1 MPIGSSD
8 PRFAGVATDPR
19 FRRPKQKNVKV
30 EIDERFRQ
38 VLESD
43 EFGGQGISTGKK
55 GKRLGTSSSLVCI
68 LLSLRRPFFAD
79 KYGRPLAKSHHQDQL
94 KNFYRFKSPEAGE
107 TTQAEASSSKPDTSA
122 TFVDFARGEGQL
134 ESSGSEDES
143 DEGDDTDSGDDGE
156 IEVGVGKRQMKIPGR
171 DLDTDDEEDVD
182 EEEGDDLDIDLSEDE
197 DDAAKA
203 QAIID
208 AAKKASASKSKEK
221 RSEHV
226 SSFPTEEEIQRADAQ
241 AAELEEAELIE
252 PTKRIAIVNLDWDNM
267 RAIDLYTVFHSVLN
281 AYNPD
286 ARGSRGGTDP
296 LTARKKVVVPRG
308 RLLNVRVFPS
318 EFGKERMA
326 REEQEGPAAE
336 VFGTRF
342 AESRNGKSKSGSSSR
357 NRLASE
363 EEESEEDELLE
374 DGSDD
379 GLEGDSAFDDD
390 LDEQDLESLGDDEEE
405 EDYEDGGDPVGL
417 DMGGDDQSE
426 TSDVPEGDVDMDKL
440 RAYQLERLR

>member
-1 MPIGSSD
+1 M
-8 PRFAGVATDPR
+8 FLV
-19 FRRPKQKNVKV
+19 
-30 EIDERFRQ
+30 
-38 VLESD
+38 VLTE
-43 EFGGQGISTGKK
+43 T
-55 GKRLGTSSSLVCI
+55 V
-68 LLSLRRPFFAD
+68 FAD

-143 DEGDDTDSGDDGE
+143 DEGADTDSGDDGE

-182 EEEGDDLDIDLSEDE
+182 EDVDEEEGDDLDIDLSEDE

-208 AAKKASASKSKEK
+208 AAKKASSSKSKER
-221 RSEHV
+221 RSEHA
-226 SSFPTEEEIQRADAQ
+226 SSFPTEEEIQRADVE

-281 AYNPD
+281 SYKPD
-286 ARGSRGGTDP
+286 ARGSRGSTDP

-342 AESRNGKSKSGSSSR
+342 AEGRNGKSKNGSSSR
-357 NRLASE
+357 NRPASKE
-363 EEESEEDELLE
+363 EETEEEAESLVDE
-374 DGSDD
+374 SDD

-390 LDEQDLESLGDDEEE
+390 LEEQDLESLGDDEEQ
-405 EDYEDGGDPVGL
+405 EDYEDGSDPVGL

-440 RAYQLERLR
+440 RSYQLERLR